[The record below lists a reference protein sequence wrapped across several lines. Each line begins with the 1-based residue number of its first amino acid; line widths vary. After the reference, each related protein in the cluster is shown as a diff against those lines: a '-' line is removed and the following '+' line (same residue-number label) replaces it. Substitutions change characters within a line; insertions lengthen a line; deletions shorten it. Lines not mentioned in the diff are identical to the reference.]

1 MRMRE
6 FLLERFVLPVGR
18 STFGSL
24 PEFHSLAQASQPA
37 ALLNRNSV
45 SSIDGP

>member
-6 FLLERFVLPVGR
+6 FLLERFVLPVGW

-37 ALLNRNSV
+37 SRTS
-45 SSIDGP
+45 